1 MLKILRENSRIPTIK
16 IAKMLGV
23 SETAVRFGYK
33 TRKLY
38 SNLRK
43 TKRNELIKDADV
55 VVDGMDFEGL

>member
-1 MLKILRENSRIPTIK
+1 
-16 IAKMLGV
+16 MLGV

-43 TKRNELIKDADV
+43 TKRNELIKDADI